1 MVLQCNAGGKLSIWM
16 ITKQIYNIRVFKQMI
31 LLFVN
36 TYYFVIQNKIIIH
49 THILSLKYQLLNAR
63 VAHLVFYY
71 EKVCKDLFLQT
82 FCVLPT

>member
-1 MVLQCNAGGKLSIWM
+1 M
-16 ITKQIYNIRVFKQMI
+16 ITKQIYNIRVFKQMV

-36 TYYFVIQNKIIIH
+36 AYYFVIQNKIITH
-49 THILSLKYQLLNAR
+49 THTHTHTLSLSLSKYQLLNAR

>member
-1 MVLQCNAGGKLSIWM
+1 M

-36 TYYFVIQNKIIIH
+36 TYYFVIQNKIIIHTHTH

>member
-1 MVLQCNAGGKLSIWM
+1 M

-36 TYYFVIQNKIIIH
+36 AYYFVVQNKIITH
-49 THILSLKYQLLNAR
+49 THTHTHTHSLSKDQLLNAR
-63 VAHLVFYY
+63 VAYLVFYY

>member
-1 MVLQCNAGGKLSIWM
+1 M

-36 TYYFVIQNKIIIH
+36 SYYFVIQNKIIIY
-49 THILSLKYQLLNAR
+49 THSLSKYQLLNAR

>member
-1 MVLQCNAGGKLSIWM
+1 M

-36 TYYFVIQNKIIIH
+36 AYCFVIQNKIIKHTHTH

-63 VAHLVFYY
+63 VAHFVFTR
-71 EKVCKDLFLQT
+71 KRGCVKIDTPSFLSPFISSVT
-82 FCVLPT
+82 